1 MGKKT
6 FYTERDI
13 QNLAAQGISG
23 LQINDDV
30 VLTELA
36 WDTARALGIKLA
48 REASPA
54 PADNLKLQIKRAVIA
69 KLGQSQSIDDANL
82 DAIISSVLARMG
94 N

>member
-13 QNLAAQGISG
+13 QNLAKQGVSS

-36 WDTARALGIKLA
+36 WDEARALGIELV
-48 REASPA
+48 RETVPL
-54 PADNLKLQIKRAVIA
+54 PADDLKAQIKRAVIA
-69 KLGQSQSIDDANL
+69 KLGHTIDDTNL
-82 DAIISSVLARMG
+82 DAIISKVLG
-94 N
+94 QLGK

>member
-13 QNLAAQGISG
+13 QNLAEQGVAE

-36 WDTARALGIKLA
+36 WDTARKLGIKLV
-48 REASPA
+48 REAAPT
-54 PADNLKLQIKRAVIA
+54 PADDLKTQIKRAVIA
-69 KLGQSQSIDDANL
+69 KIGNTTDDKNL
-82 DAIISSVLARMG
+82 DAIISSVLAKMG
-94 N
+94 K